1 MHSDG
6 SEESTTLCIEA
17 SNSWVFMHL
26 ELESGELFSLILI
39 VREDWDYSPVCSH
52 YSCATKNSQWKP
64 K

>member
-1 MHSDG
+1 MNGRKKLLFQQFFHLLMHSDG

-39 VREDWDYSPVCSH
+39 VRED
-52 YSCATKNSQWKP
+52 
-64 K
+64 

>member
-39 VREDWDYSPVCSH
+39 VRED
-52 YSCATKNSQWKP
+52 
-64 K
+64 